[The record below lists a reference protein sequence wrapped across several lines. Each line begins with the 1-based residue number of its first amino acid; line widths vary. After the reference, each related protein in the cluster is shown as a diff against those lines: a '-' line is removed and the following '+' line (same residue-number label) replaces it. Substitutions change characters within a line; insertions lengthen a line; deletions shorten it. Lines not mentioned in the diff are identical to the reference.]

1 MNQLLVLTDFSAA
14 ADNALAYAAQL
25 AQPLRAGIV
34 LLHVRRTSLLDPE
47 ALTGKYPARTEA
59 EARAL
64 LQQQI
69 AHLQQQGIA
78 CTGQLAA
85 GDVTEEF
92 VAAARAHSFL
102 LAVASKCDTEEVPD
116 ELVNSTVLSLLR
128 HTPGPLLVVP
138 EAYRQHA
145 LPLHWLVALD
155 EQPAQLGALTAAVL
169 PLLGAGHPLVQ
180 GVQVVGEGP
189 AAEPSRT
196 VNLATALGA
205 DTPVQV
211 LHSSDVTQ
219 ALTGRA
225 RQQPGSWLVLWARSR
240 SRLSSLF
247 HRSRT
252 AAVVLHSSVP
262 VLVLPEAT
270 A

>member
-25 AQPLRAGIV
+25 AQPLRAGLL

-64 LQQQI
+64 LQQQA
-69 AHLQQQGIA
+69 AHWQQQGIA
-78 CTGQLAA
+78 CTGQVAA

-92 VAAARAHSFL
+92 VAAARAHGVL
-102 LAVASKCDTEEVPD
+102 LAVASKCDTEELPD
-116 ELVNSTVLSLLR
+116 ELVNSTVLRLLR
-128 HTPGPLLVVP
+128 HTPCPLLVVP

-155 EQPAQLGALTAAVL
+155 EQPAQLGALATAVQ
-169 PLLGAGHPLVQ
+169 PLLEAGHPLVQ
-180 GVQVVGEGP
+180 GVQVIGEGQAMSP
-189 AAEPSRT
+189 AHPA
-196 VNLATALGA
+196 NLATALGA
-205 DTPVQV
+205 EAPVQV
-211 LHSSDVTQ
+211 LPGSDV
-219 ALTGRA
+219 ALVLTKRA
-225 RQQPGSWLVLWARSR
+225 RQQLGSWLVLWARSR
-240 SRLSSLF
+240 SRLSNLF

-252 AAVVLHSSVP
+252 AAVVLHSPVP
-262 VLVLPEAT
+262 VLVLPEA
-270 A
+270 AA